1 MMRSSCVQNPVRLIK
16 RMGAGTLDGIRRGV
30 DASLPEPEFE
40 VSDGFLT
47 AIRRN
52 TTDETIPS
60 KKAGEVTGEVTDQVT
75 EKPACLSTCNIV
87 NIINTYNMCM
97 AATKR
102 IPVSEG
108 VWAEISELKYP
119 GQTFDDLLS
128 SMAEQEKKR
137 RFIEDMDRIEANGD
151 FVELDFDA
159 SDTD

>member
-1 MMRSSCVQNPVRLIK
+1 
-16 RMGAGTLDGIRRGV
+16 
-30 DASLPEPEFE
+30 
-40 VSDGFLT
+40 
-47 AIRRN
+47 
-52 TTDETIPS
+52 
-60 KKAGEVTGEVTDQVT
+60 
-75 EKPACLSTCNIV
+75 
-87 NIINTYNMCM
+87 M

-102 IPVSEG
+102 IPVSEE

-151 FVELDFDA
+151 FVELDFDV